1 MIGIRR
7 HAAGALA
14 RVAMCGALVVPLD
27 SAVGWEV
34 LRFSRIPPNEV
45 TFGAAGLRIDVRRSA
60 GPVVYP
66 LRAPLIVRRVRAT
79 GVVSQALV
87 LSAPGVQGRS
97 GADDYAV
104 RVGLVEAGTRRLG
117 RVQRVAA
124 AAWVKRLFA
133 LAPVGTGISQV
144 RFLNVA
150 EPGGQ
155 TGAARR
161 HPLSDLVYEHVVTT
175 LDAQRRFVIDHQ
187 LERPTTVVAL
197 WLSSDGDDTASTF
210 SVTLERLELD

>member
-1 MIGIRR
+1 M
-7 HAAGALA
+7 
-14 RVAMCGALVVPLD
+14 VPLD
-27 SAVGWEV
+27 SAAGWEV
-34 LRFSRIPPNEV
+34 LNFSRIPPNEV

-66 LRAPLIVRRVRAT
+66 LAAPVTVSRVKAR
-79 GVVSQALV
+79 GFVSQPLA
-87 LSAPGVQGRS
+87 LSAPGVQGQS
-97 GADDYAV
+97 GSDDYAV

-117 RVQRVAA
+117 RIQRVAA

-133 LAPVGTGISQV
+133 LAPVGAGISQV

-150 EPGGQ
+150 EPGGPI
-155 TGAARR
+155 GVARR
-161 HPLSDLVYEHVVTT
+161 HPASDLLYEQVVTT

-187 LERPTTVVAL
+187 LERPTQVVAL

-210 SVTLERLELD
+210 SVTLEQLELD